1 MLQSEQVEE
10 LVTLLSGMDR
20 TALVRHFRSYHARFP
35 VDFTEDFYQRTSL
48 DRLRHIFLAMCL
60 QNQHMPEIDLAHAA

>member
-1 MLQSEQVEE
+1 MLRSEQVDE
-10 LVTLLSGMDR
+10 LVTLLAGMDR
-20 TALVRHFRSYHARFP
+20 GALVRHFRCYRARFP

-60 QNQHMPEIDLAHAA
+60 QTEQMPEIDLAHAA